1 MKKYRYIWLPAL
13 LLIYG
18 MTMAIFFGP
27 DLIMAGRGWQV
38 TAFVIFDVAICIAL
52 SIFIRKRQQF

>member
-1 MKKYRYIWLPAL
+1 MKKYRYIWLPAI

-18 MTMAIFFGP
+18 MTMAALFGP
-27 DLIMAGRGWQV
+27 ELIDAGRGWQV
-38 TAFVIFDVAICIAL
+38 AAFTVADIVICIAL